1 MSDEKD
7 LLNNSNN
14 TTENHDS
21 TLQENNSVDVTSTKK
36 YSVEEIK
43 TYITNKKDKDVIY
56 SSDMPQEELFTYIK
70 QQIDAGN
77 VFHAYSIA
85 GKFFEDCPDNI
96 KAKEIYA
103 LSLLKT
109 GAVEDAKN
117 IVTSFIPYHDVESIN
132 TCLFVQN
139 EDHETLAGV
148 AHIFSEIWK
157 FSKDC
162 KDLDV
167 ARELYV
173 SSFNK
178 DSGNVDSGIN
188 AAWLSW
194 ITGEDEIAHQII
206 TKVLDLLPQLGLNA
220 TFDQMILLAEAQLI
234 LARYDD
240 AIRIYAEAM
249 TKQDQND
256 YLPVVKARQKLMFL
270 KSAGV
275 KIPDNV
281 LDALTPPRIVVFT
294 GQMIDKPYQEVPI
307 FPNEMEEKVREIIKN
322 NIEEL
327 DARIGYSSAS
337 AGSEIIFLEEMH
349 KLGRE
354 INIILPF
361 EVEDFIEH
369 NVRYA
374 GPRWEKR
381 FEKIIKCA
389 HSVSYSVDDKFLN
402 HSMLYRFSNQ
412 IVQGSAVMRGKF
424 LTSDPH
430 LLILWDSLE
439 EGRPGGPSDF
449 MDQWTNIDTLHVID
463 IDSLSQNNKNRSERK
478 MMAEANVNKVFQ
490 DPLTLHLPE
499 RSIRCMMFSD
509 FHGYSKLQDEHIPD
523 FLDFMQKLKNAIAEI
538 DLPLESINTW
548 GDAVFAVTKD
558 PIVMADFALLFC
570 DVVTRL
576 GKCYPSFPMPI
587 LARISLHSGPVYK
600 AVDPF
605 LGKENFYGGHINR
618 AARLEPVTKVGQ
630 VYATQQFVSVL
641 HSEVNKI
648 KNECIQRDLVFVE
661 KFTTEYVGVI
671 SLAKNFGSQ
680 EVYHI
685 RKL

>member
-1 MSDEKD
+1 MSDDQKEKIVQQSEEV
-7 LLNNSNN
+7 N
-14 TTENHDS
+14 
-21 TLQENNSVDVTSTKK
+21 QA
-36 YSVEEIK
+36 VEEQVDDKKKKADAIK
-43 TYITNKKDKDVIY
+43 EYITNKRDTMYDNVNY
-56 SSDMPQEELFTYIK
+56 DEMQPDQLFAYIK
-70 QQIDAGN
+70 QQIDNGN
-77 VFHAYSIA
+77 VFHAYSVA
-85 GKFFEDCPDNI
+85 GRFYEDYSQHI

-109 GAVEDAKN
+109 GAVDDAKN
-117 IVTSFIPYHDVESIN
+117 IVNSLIPYGDVEAIKNSV
-132 TCLFVQN
+132 FVK
-139 EDHETLAGV
+139 DADFATLSGI
-148 AHIFSEIWK
+148 AHIYTEIWT

-167 ARELYV
+167 SRELYIA
-173 SSFNK
+173 SFNK
-178 DSGNVDSGIN
+178 NNQDIGSGIN

-194 ITGEDEIAHQII
+194 ITGEDELSYNIVA
-206 TKVLDLLPQLGLNA
+206 KVLDLLPQLGLNA
-220 TFDQMILLAEAQLI
+220 TFDQMIFLAEAQLI
-234 LARYDD
+234 LGRYDD
-240 AIRIYAEAM
+240 AIRIYSEAM
-249 TKQDQND
+249 TKQDEFD
-256 YLPVVKARQKLMFL
+256 YLPVVKARQKLLLL

-281 LDALTPPRIVVFT
+281 LESLTPPRIVVFS
-294 GQMIDKPYQEVPI
+294 GQMIDRQYQEVPI
-307 FPNEMEEKVREIIKN
+307 FPNELEEKVRDVIKS

-327 DARIGYSSAS
+327 NAKIGYASAS
-337 AGSEIIFLEEMH
+337 AGAEIIFLEEMD

-361 EVEDFIEH
+361 EIEDFIEN

-381 FEKIIKCA
+381 FEKIIKKA
-389 HSVSYSVDDKFLN
+389 HSVSFSVDDKFLG

-412 IVQGSAVMRGKF
+412 IIQGTAVMRGKF

-430 LLILWDSLE
+430 LIILWDSLE
-439 EGRPGGPSDF
+439 EGKPGGPSDF
-449 MDQWTNIDTLHVID
+449 MDQWTNIDTLHIID
-463 IDSLSQNNKNRSERK
+463 IDSLNPNKKNRSERK
-478 MMAEANVNKVFQ
+478 MLTESNINKVFK

-523 FLDFMQKLKNAIAEI
+523 FLDFMQKLKNAISEI

-570 DVVTRL
+570 DVVTCL
-576 GKCYPSFPMPI
+576 GRCYPKFPLPI

-600 AVDPF
+600 AIDPF
-605 LGKENFYGGHINR
+605 LEKENFYGGHINR

-648 KNECIQRDLVFVE
+648 RNECLQKDLVFVE
-661 KFTTEYVGVI
+661 KFTTEYVGI
-671 SLAKNFGSQ
+671 IPLAKNFGSQ

-685 RKL
+685 RKI